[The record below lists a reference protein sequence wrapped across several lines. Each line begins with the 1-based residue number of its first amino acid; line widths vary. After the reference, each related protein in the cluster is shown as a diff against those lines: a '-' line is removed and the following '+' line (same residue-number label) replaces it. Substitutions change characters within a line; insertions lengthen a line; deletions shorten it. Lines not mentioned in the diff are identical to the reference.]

1 MSLDATSTDS
11 EKFKSQHEVYS
22 NPKFDIDPSF
32 LVVPGWMLFGSLPEK
47 FESPMWLVKK
57 WQYKLRRKTYL
68 YRYALLKAHTCVNN
82 YFTRVCL
89 GRYALLKART
99 CKNC

>member
-32 LVVPGWMLFGSLPEK
+32 LVVPGWMLFGSRGGEILIGAK
-47 FESPMWLVKK
+47 SSK
-57 WQYKLRRKTYL
+57 
-68 YRYALLKAHTCVNN
+68 
-82 YFTRVCL
+82 
-89 GRYALLKART
+89 
-99 CKNC
+99 